1 MQTLRSWDDI
11 ADLSF
16 SPFLLV
22 HLTYTFAI
30 IGMGIGAHNTLG
42 LTMKHYVYTH
52 YGQRVQ
58 YIDRADHGHD
68 LHWIRANGTLIA
80 VQGSTLISSTTI
92 IRFYRASMLALIIAI
107 AFAF

>member
-1 MQTLRSWDDI
+1 MQHS
-11 ADLSF
+11 
-16 SPFLLV
+16 
-22 HLTYTFAI
+22 
-30 IGMGIGAHNTLG
+30 
-42 LTMKHYVYTH
+42 VYTH

-68 LHWIRANGTLIA
+68 LHWIRHNGKLIA

-92 IRFYRASMLALIIAI
+92 IRFYRAMTIALIVAI